1 MNNQLLAKQNVL
13 DFVAMKVKAF
23 EAVDDESSTYTRITE
38 DKILLLSVVS
48 ELKMVAE
55 LVLMD
60 RTQQ

>member
-13 DFVAMKVKAF
+13 DFVAIKVNAF
-23 EAVDDESSTYTRITE
+23 EAFDDESSTYTRITE

-60 RTQQ
+60 RTHQ